1 VTNAEERAEWLGET
15 FDAWEGGDIDGV
27 LRRFDPEIVV
37 FASEG
42 MINTGT
48 YRGHDAFLRWV
59 GQWYEAWDGFRN
71 EILEITPIGA
81 RHVVARSH
89 QSGRGRESGV
99 EVAMDVGWVAE
110 EREGLVTYLGLHPAY
125 EDAVRDARE
134 REGLT
139 GD

>member
-1 VTNAEERAEWLGET
+1 MTSSEERAEWLRET
-15 FDAWEGGDIDGV
+15 FEAWEAGDVEAV
-27 LRRFDPEIVV
+27 LSRFDPEIVV

-42 MINTGT
+42 MINSGT

-59 GQWYEAWDGFRN
+59 GQWYEAWEGFRN
-71 EILEITPIGA
+71 EILEIAPIGE

-110 EREGLVTYLGLHPAY
+110 ERDGLVTYLALHPSYDEAL
-125 EDAVRDARE
+125 RDARE
-134 REGLT
+134 REGLN